1 MQSLPHKLDKLIFL
15 LFIYLSLYIYL
26 LKVVAS
32 LYKMSIYY
40 CYDYPYSDSDSD
52 SFTPEE
58 LEAEKVKLKQQQ
70 EREAEWLKS
79 ADAFIELYDFSL
91 EILKKIDYDYVL
103 FESHIIKYLNRN
115 PHMKDDIFKVI
126 MYYLNYR
133 LFYIYCEYITLYCDP
148 NWNYAYKA
156 HNYEINIMY
165 IYSKVLN
172 DLGFYLRIT
181 ELAFNNMK
189 TMIDIYKD
197 DSKILEFYL
206 LIDDIQEIQKSFL
219 YAVIAAQ
226 IR

>member
-1 MQSLPHKLDKLIFL
+1 MNG
-15 LFIYLSLYIYL
+15 YYID
-26 LKVVAS
+26 
-32 LYKMSIYY
+32 
-40 CYDYPYSDSDSD
+40 DYPYSDSDLY
-52 SFTPEE
+52 TPEE
-58 LEAEKVKLKQQQ
+58 FEAEKVKLKQQQ

-79 ADAFIELYDFSL
+79 ADAFIELFDFSL
-91 EILKKIDYDYVL
+91 EILKKINYDYIL

-133 LFYIYCEYITLYCDP
+133 LFYTYSEYIPLFCDP
-148 NWNYAYKA
+148 YWDYVYQA

-165 IYSKVLN
+165 IYSKVLT

-181 ELAFNNMK
+181 KFALNNMK
-189 TMIDIYKD
+189 KMVDIYKD
-197 DSKILEFYL
+197 HSKMLEFYL
-206 LIDDIQEIQKSFL
+206 LIDDIQDLQNSFL

>member
-1 MQSLPHKLDKLIFL
+1 MSG
-15 LFIYLSLYIYL
+15 YYI
-26 LKVVAS
+26 A
-32 LYKMSIYY
+32 
-40 CYDYPYSDSDSD
+40 DYPYSDSDSD

-58 LEAEKVKLKQQQ
+58 LEAEKIKLKQQQ

-79 ADAFIELYDFSL
+79 ADAFIELFDFSL
-91 EILKKIDYDYVL
+91 EILKQIDYDYIL

-126 MYYLNYR
+126 IYYLNYR
-133 LFYIYCEYITLYCDP
+133 FFYKYSEYITLFCDP
-148 NWNYAYKA
+148 YWDYVYQA

-165 IYSKVLN
+165 IYSKVLT

-181 ELAFNNMK
+181 KLALNNMK

>member
-1 MQSLPHKLDKLIFL
+1 
-15 LFIYLSLYIYL
+15 
-26 LKVVAS
+26 
-32 LYKMSIYY
+32 MSIYY

-52 SFTPEE
+52 LYTPEE
-58 LEAEKVKLKQQQ
+58 FEAEKVKLKQQQ

-79 ADAFIELYDFSL
+79 ADAFIELFDFSL
-91 EILKKIDYDYVL
+91 EILKKINYDYIL

-115 PHMKDDIFKVI
+115 SHMKDDIFKVI

-133 LFYIYCEYITLYCDP
+133 LYYRYNKYITLFCDP
-148 NWNYAYKA
+148 YWNYVYKA

-165 IYSKVLN
+165 IYSKVLT

-181 ELAFNNMK
+181 KLALNNMK
-189 TMIDIYKD
+189 TMVDIYKD

>member
-1 MQSLPHKLDKLIFL
+1 MNG
-15 LFIYLSLYIYL
+15 YYID
-26 LKVVAS
+26 
-32 LYKMSIYY
+32 
-40 CYDYPYSDSDSD
+40 DYPYSDSDLY
-52 SFTPEE
+52 TPEE
-58 LEAEKVKLKQQQ
+58 FEAEKVKLKQQQ

-79 ADAFIELYDFSL
+79 ADAFIELFDFSL
-91 EILKKIDYDYVL
+91 EILKKINYDYIL

-133 LFYIYCEYITLYCDP
+133 LFYTYSEYITLFCDP
-148 NWNYAYKA
+148 YWDYVYQA

-165 IYSKVLN
+165 IYSKVLT

-181 ELAFNNMK
+181 KFALNNMK
-189 TMIDIYKD
+189 KMVDIYKD
-197 DSKILEFYL
+197 HSKMLEFYL
-206 LIDDIQEIQKSFL
+206 LIDDIQDLQNSFL